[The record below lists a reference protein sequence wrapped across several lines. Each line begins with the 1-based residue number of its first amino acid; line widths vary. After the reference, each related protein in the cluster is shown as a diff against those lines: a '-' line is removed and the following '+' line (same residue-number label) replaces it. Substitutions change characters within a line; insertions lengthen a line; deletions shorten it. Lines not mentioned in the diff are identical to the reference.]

1 MEVDPTRLFLRNL
14 SYSVTKEEIEAYFSS
29 YGAIEEVTLPMDTQN
44 HRPKGFAYVK
54 FATTESA
61 VVAFDKLDR
70 SVFQGRLLH
79 IIPAKKKP
87 EVVVESKAPT
97 SYKKTLMNKLKE
109 KGKNS
114 NTWNTLFL
122 NPDTVASAMSNK
134 LHVTKGEFM
143 DTEDLAVKISMAE
156 TKIIQ
161 EIKAWME
168 IQGISYE
175 SFNSAKDTAPRSQNV
190 IIVKNLAPNSSLS
203 DLQDIFSRYGAL
215 GRCCMPPSKTVA
227 IIEYVDAQAAHNA
240 FNQAVYTTYKS
251 LPLYLEWAPLNTFE
265 AEYVKPVEVV
275 KTNSNTLFVK
285 NLSFDTTQKGLEEHM
300 KSAGEIKSI
309 RIITNQGLPSGYG
322 FVEYATE
329 KAASKALRNLNN
341 SILDGHSLKLS
352 ESKTTVQIPQKRSKK
367 VDQITEIKE
376 EDNRTKILVK
386 NLAFEATKH
395 ELKNLF
401 GNFGEVKSVRIPTKV
416 GGTHRGFGFVEL
428 LTHDDAERAIDS
440 LQNTHLYGRRLVL
453 EWAQVEESM
462 SSIRKKQHL
471 IDN

>member
-215 GRCCMPPSKTVA
+215 GRCCMPPSK
-227 IIEYVDAQAAHNA
+227 
-240 FNQAVYTTYKS
+240 
-251 LPLYLEWAPLNTFE
+251 
-265 AEYVKPVEVV
+265 
-275 KTNSNTLFVK
+275 
-285 NLSFDTTQKGLEEHM
+285 LSQ
-300 KSAGEIKSI
+300 
-309 RIITNQGLPSGYG
+309 
-322 FVEYATE
+322 
-329 KAASKALRNLNN
+329 
-341 SILDGHSLKLS
+341 
-352 ESKTTVQIPQKRSKK
+352 
-367 VDQITEIKE
+367 
-376 EDNRTKILVK
+376 
-386 NLAFEATKH
+386 
-395 ELKNLF
+395 
-401 GNFGEVKSVRIPTKV
+401 
-416 GGTHRGFGFVEL
+416 
-428 LTHDDAERAIDS
+428 
-440 LQNTHLYGRRLVL
+440 
-453 EWAQVEESM
+453 
-462 SSIRKKQHL
+462 
-471 IDN
+471 